1 MHENVIS
8 EKSIF
13 WDLAVQGSVLENFR
27 VSNMKKSK
35 STDFLKNAGIRVI
48 IDFKLDLKCLKF

>member
-1 MHENVIS
+1 MLENVIS

-35 STDFLKNAGIRVI
+35 STDFLKSAGIRVI
-48 IDFKLDLKCLKF
+48 FDFKHDLKDLKF